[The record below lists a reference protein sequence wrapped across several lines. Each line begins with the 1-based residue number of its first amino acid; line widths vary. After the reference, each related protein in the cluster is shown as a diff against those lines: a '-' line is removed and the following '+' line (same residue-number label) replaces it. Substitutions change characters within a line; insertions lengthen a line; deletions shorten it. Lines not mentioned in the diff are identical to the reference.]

1 MADNFRQIQVMEKET
16 WKTFIKFCSTK
27 LFPKKEYCA
36 EVVIVLCRIQ
46 VALILV
52 VGYAAYQKET
62 VIPSL
67 GQASFLLLQEILW
80 NVMFTVTFVYALIYT
95 VPLVQSLPF
104 YLRVLYILM
113 VCTIYLCGV
122 FKWMVK
128 ASRLVVLFNSFR
140 MNGSML
146 FVSLGVV
153 GVMLF
158 SLILVMLVLFA
169 LWRCRIKVEVQGE

>member
-16 WKTFIKFCSTK
+16 WKTFIKFCSSK
-27 LFPKKEYCA
+27 LFPTKEYCA
-36 EVVIVLCRIQ
+36 EVVIVSCIIQ

-67 GQASFLLLQEILW
+67 GQASFLLLPEILW

-95 VPLVQSLPF
+95 VPLVHSLPF

-113 VCTIYLCGV
+113 VCTTYLCGV
-122 FKWMVK
+122 FEWMVK

-140 MNGSML
+140 MNGIL
-146 FVSLGVV
+146 FVSLGIID
-153 GVMLF
+153 VMLF

-169 LWRCRIKVEVQGE
+169 SWRCRIKVEVQGE